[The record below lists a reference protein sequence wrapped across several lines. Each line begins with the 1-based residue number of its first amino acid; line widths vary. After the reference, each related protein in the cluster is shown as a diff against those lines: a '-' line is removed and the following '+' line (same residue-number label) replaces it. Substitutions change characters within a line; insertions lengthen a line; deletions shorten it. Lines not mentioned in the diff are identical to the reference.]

1 MGYYPIFVEM
11 QGRRVTLV
19 GGGKVAHEKIGKL
32 VDAGASV
39 TVIAPEL
46 IPPVRAFIDDG
57 HARLIEREY
66 RPGDVQGCELVMVAT
81 DDGAVNR
88 TVALEARAAGI
99 WVNAAD
105 DVTNC
110 DFILPSL
117 ARRGNI
123 AIATSTSGAS
133 PAMARWLR
141 ERMEE
146 FLTDEV
152 VTLGEL
158 AAEVR
163 LLVRE
168 RERECAAGCDRTRT
182 PPPLLCA
189 DCPNRVPAE
198 RWQAVIRDQLE
209 ALLGATRDLE
219 DAQQRDGAL
228 EDEPLAV
235 VRRGDY
241 ERARQRM
248 IDALGIDRPLRARAG
263 EAVP

>member
-11 QGRRVTLV
+11 QGRRVVLV
-19 GGGKVAHEKIGKL
+19 GGGKVALEKIGKL
-32 VDAGASV
+32 VDADASV

-57 HARLIEREY
+57 RARLIEREY
-66 RPGDVQGCELVMVAT
+66 RAGDVQGCDLVMVAT
-81 DDGAVNR
+81 DDGSVNR
-88 TVALEARAAGI
+88 AVADEARAAGI

-117 ARRGNI
+117 ARLGNI
-123 AIATSTSGAS
+123 AIATSTSGTS

-152 VTLGEL
+152 VTLGDL

-189 DCPNRVPAE
+189 DCPNRIPAD
-198 RWQAVIRDQLE
+198 RWQAVIRDELD
-209 ALLGATRDLE
+209 ALLSATRDLD
-219 DAQQRDGAL
+219 DARQRDGGLA
-228 EDEPLAV
+228 DELVAV

-241 ERARQRM
+241 ERAKQRM
-248 IDALGIDRPLRARAG
+248 IDALGIGQPLHARVG